1 MAALD
6 NIEWEACVLEPVHN
20 PEGERF
26 LRGIYG
32 RMIPPGMRY
41 FLDAPWLPRACAAL
55 GIEQVPLLHTS
66 GDLSQMIAL
75 VVSQDN
81 SCRYCYTA
89 TRSVMRILGFPEARI
104 RRLEEDF
111 LSADLE
117 PGDRAALEF
126 ARRVSR
132 GAPLAGSAD
141 VKGLLD
147 AGCHP
152 DAVKE
157 IAFIAADNVFFN
169 RISTLPALP
178 PEQME
183 FADHWSTK
191 LLRPL
196 IARKLRGRRAGEPTW
211 LTAAQREGPF
221 AACVNALDGLPGA
234 ARLRGV
240 LDDAWGE
247 STLSRRTKA
256 LVFAVVARGISCSG
270 SEQEACRLLEAEGM
284 SAASIEH
291 ILAHLSAPTLDP
303 IDAAAIG
310 LARESI
316 WFRPAQI
323 QRQMR
328 SIRSLFSNQQFVE
341 LIGLAAL
348 ANMLCRLGVAAAV
361 APQQR

>member
-6 NIEWEACVLEPVHN
+6 GVEWGTCVLEPSHN
-20 PEGERF
+20 PESERF
-26 LRGIYG
+26 LRDTYG
-32 RMIPPGMRY
+32 RMVPPGARY
-41 FLDAPWLPRACAAL
+41 FLDSPWVTRACAAL
-55 GIEQVPLLHTS
+55 GIEQVPLLHVS
-66 GDLSQMIAL
+66 GDLSQMISL

-111 LSADLE
+111 LSADVR
-117 PGDRAALEF
+117 PADRAALEF

-132 GAPLAGSAD
+132 AAPLAAQRD
-141 VKGLLD
+141 VQALLD
-147 AGCHP
+147 AGCP
-152 DAVKE
+152 SDAVKE
-157 IAFIAADNVFFN
+157 IAFFAADNVFFN

-178 PEQME
+178 PEEMD
-183 FADHWSTK
+183 FADRWSVK
-191 LLRPL
+191 LMRPL
-196 IARKLRGRRAGEPTW
+196 LARKLRGRRAAEPIF
-211 LTAAQREGPF
+211 LTPAQRQGAF

-234 ARLRGV
+234 PRLRGV
-240 LDDAWGE
+240 LDDAWGA

-256 LVFAVVARGISCSG
+256 LIFAVVARGIG
-270 SEQEACRLLEAEGM
+270 SSPCEQEACRLLEAEGM
-284 SAASIEH
+284 SPASIEPA
-291 ILAHLSAPTLDP
+291 LAHLSGPTLDP
-303 IDAAAIG
+303 IDSAAAG

-348 ANMLCRLGVAAAV
+348 ANMLCRLGVASLIAP
-361 APQQR
+361 PQQ